1 MPFGASMLILL
12 LLTCTGLVGAL
23 ITLAVSS
30 LRSMFPAVW
39 RMWLWGTVGV
49 IVGNAVLIAVLV
61 PSLAGRGI
69 AHGSPP
75 FPDRRTELVR
85 GLLTM
90 GPLVV
95 SGHRATTST
104 RFGFRRATR
113 PSNPLL
119 ERP

>member
-1 MPFGASMLILL
+1 VPFGASMLILL

-23 ITLAVSS
+23 FTLAVSS
-30 LRSMFPAVW
+30 LRYLFPAIW

-61 PSLAGRGI
+61 PSLAGSGI

-75 FPDRRTELVR
+75 FPDRRTELVQ

-95 SGHRATTST
+95 SVIGLLVGIKS
-104 RFGFRRATR
+104 GFRQATR
-113 PSNPLL
+113 PSNPRL